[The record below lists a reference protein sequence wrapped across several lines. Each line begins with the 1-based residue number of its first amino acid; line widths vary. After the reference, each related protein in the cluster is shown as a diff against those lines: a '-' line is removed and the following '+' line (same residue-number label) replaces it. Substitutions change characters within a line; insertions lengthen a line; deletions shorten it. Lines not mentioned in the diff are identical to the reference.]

1 MAGIPRELS
10 ISLEHLDDH
19 LRAIL
24 KLKLREFVHLSPW
37 FHDIPSID
45 MTYYPKPR
53 GSSRS
58 SIAHQEEACPNR
70 QTHLVMRRRY
80 VRPAVK

>member
-1 MAGIPRELS
+1 MAGVIKERS
-10 ISLEHLDDH
+10 ISLENLDDH

-53 GSSRS
+53 SSGAS
-58 SIAHQEEACPNR
+58 SVPRPEDLCPNR
-70 QTHLVMRRRY
+70 HKTEIRKRY
-80 VRPAVK
+80 VRPSVM